1 MDKIALTGFTA
12 FSTHSLNPTEILVNK
27 YKDISD
33 INAEV
38 VPVSYSKSAEC
49 ANRIEGKVLLMM
61 GLSAG
66 RKEISLE
73 KFAWNERKAS
83 IPDNDG
89 VIYKGDKIEEDGEE
103 RLETEIDIVEIE
115 RRLKEEGIPVYISTD
130 PGRYVCNNI
139 YYTALYSRK
148 EPSLFVH
155 FPETRDMSE
164 EMEEKAL
171 DIIIG
176 YLRETYLSD
185 R

>member
-83 IPDNDG
+83 IPDNHG
-89 VIYKGDKIEEDGEE
+89 VIYQGDIIEENGE
-103 RLETEIDIVEIE
+103 
-115 RRLKEEGIPVYISTD
+115 K
-130 PGRYVCNNI
+130 
-139 YYTALYSRK
+139 
-148 EPSLFVH
+148 
-155 FPETRDMSE
+155 
-164 EMEEKAL
+164 
-171 DIIIG
+171 
-176 YLRETYLSD
+176 
-185 R
+185 

>member
-27 YKDISD
+27 YKDRMD

-38 VPVSYSKSAEC
+38 VPVSYSKSAEI
-49 ANRIEGKVLLMM
+49 AKRIEGKALLMM
-61 GLSAG
+61 GLAAG

-89 VIYKGDKIEEDGEE
+89 VLYEGEKIADDGEE

-115 RRLKEEGIPVYISTD
+115 RRISTD

-171 DIIIG
+171 EIIIG

>member
-1 MDKIALTGFTA
+1 MLYEGKKIA
-12 FSTHSLNPTEILVNK
+12 
-27 YKDISD
+27 D
-33 INAEV
+33 
-38 VPVSYSKSAEC
+38 
-49 ANRIEGKVLLMM
+49 
-61 GLSAG
+61 
-66 RKEISLE
+66 
-73 KFAWNERKAS
+73 
-83 IPDNDG
+83 
-89 VIYKGDKIEEDGEE
+89 DGEE

-115 RRLKEEGIPVYISTD
+115 RRLQNAGIPASISTD

-148 EPSLFVH
+148 EPSLFDH

-176 YLRETYLSD
+176 YLRETYLSE

>member
-1 MDKIALTGFTA
+1 MLY
-12 FSTHSLNPTEILVNK
+12 E
-27 YKDISD
+27 
-33 INAEV
+33 
-38 VPVSYSKSAEC
+38 
-49 ANRIEGKVLLMM
+49 
-61 GLSAG
+61 
-66 RKEISLE
+66 
-73 KFAWNERKAS
+73 
-83 IPDNDG
+83 
-89 VIYKGDKIEEDGEE
+89 GDKIEENGEE
-103 RLETEIDIVEIE
+103 RLETEIDIIEIE
-115 RRLKEEGIPVYISTD
+115 RRLKSGGIPASISTD

-171 DIIIG
+171 EIIIG

>member
-1 MDKIALTGFTA
+1 MFSSSILLLSLYKAL
-12 FSTHSLNPTEILVNK
+12 
-27 YKDISD
+27 
-33 INAEV
+33 
-38 VPVSYSKSAEC
+38 SKLTK
-49 ANRIEGKVLLMM
+49 NRIFSFVKRICGKVLTYRAIRTPMIV
-61 GLSAG
+61 
-66 RKEISLE
+66 EIMRLLV
-73 KFAWNERKAS
+73 KRKAS

-89 VIYKGDKIEEDGEE
+89 VLYEGEKIADDGEE

-171 DIIIG
+171 EIIIG

>member
-27 YKDISD
+27 YKDRRD

-38 VPVSYSKSAEC
+38 VPVSYSKSAEI
-49 ANRIEGKVLLMM
+49 AKRIEGKALLMM
-61 GLSAG
+61 GLAAG
-66 RKEISLE
+66 GKEISLE
-73 KFAWNERKAS
+73 RFAWNERKAS

-89 VIYKGDKIEEDGEE
+89 VLYEGKKIADDGEE

-148 EPSLFVH
+148 ETSLFVH

-164 EMEEKAL
+164 EMEEKVL

>member
-12 FSTHSLNPTEILVNK
+12 FSTHSLNPTEILANK
-27 YKDISD
+27 YKGRRD

-49 ANRIEGKVLLMM
+49 AKSIEGKVLLMM
-61 GLSAG
+61 GLAAG

-73 KFAWNERKAS
+73 RFAWNERKAS

-89 VIYKGDKIEEDGEE
+89 VLYEGKKIADDGEE
-103 RLETEIDIVEIE
+103 RLETDIDIVEIE

-171 DIIIG
+171 EIIIG